1 MAGATDIL
9 RDAMALFAIIDPVG
23 SIAIFLSLTHSQ
35 TDDQK
40 RKTANLAVFS
50 MVTILVI
57 TLLVGEKFLWF
68 FGISISSFQVGGGI
82 LIFLLAV
89 SMLNARMPEIK
100 RTEEEAKE
108 AEQSDA
114 VAVVPLAIP
123 LMAGPGAI
131 SSVIINSHNSASASD
146 YAVHIVIIILI
157 GLFALLV
164 FRSAVPIA
172 RKLGAT
178 GQNII
183 TRIMGLL
190 LSAISVEIIAN
201 GLKGLFPV
209 LV

>member
-1 MAGATDIL
+1 MIDVTDIL
-9 RDAMALFAIIDPVG
+9 KDAMALFAIVDPIG

-35 TDDQK
+35 SDDQK
-40 RKTANLAVFS
+40 RDTANLAIFS
-50 MVTILVI
+50 MVIILIV
-57 TLLVGEKFLWF
+57 TLIIGEKFLWF

-89 SMLNARMPEIK
+89 SMLNARMPGFK

-108 AEQSDA
+108 AEESSA

-131 SSVIINSHNSASASD
+131 SSVIITSHNSTGLAD
-146 YAVHIVIIILI
+146 YAIHIATIILI
-157 GLFALLV
+157 GLFALFV

-190 LSAISVEIIAN
+190 LAAISVEIIAN
-201 GLKGLFPV
+201 GLKGLFPA
-209 LV
+209 LQ